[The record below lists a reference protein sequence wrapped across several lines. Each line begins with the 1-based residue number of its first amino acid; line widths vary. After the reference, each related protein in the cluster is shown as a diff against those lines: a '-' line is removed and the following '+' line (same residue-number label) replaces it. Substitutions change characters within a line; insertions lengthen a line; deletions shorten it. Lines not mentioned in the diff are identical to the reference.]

1 MAHDYYEV
9 LGVDKNA
16 SQDEIKK
23 AFRKK
28 ARQYHPDVNRDN
40 PEAAEKFK
48 EANEAYEVLSDET
61 KKAQY
66 DQFGHDAFT
75 RGGGNTAGGFQGGG
89 FGGFGGGQ
97 GFGGAGGFGDIFDM
111 FFGGQGGGGQQGP
124 QKGADLREDVTISFE
139 DAAFGKAIK
148 LKVHRHEECSHCH
161 GTGAEPGTKVDTCPT
176 CHGSGQEYVV
186 QNTPFGQMRSARTCH
201 TCGGSGKK
209 IEKKCSRCR
218 GTGEQMMERTID
230 VKIPAGV
237 ETGSRLRVAGEGE
250 PGQLGGPKGDLYVYI
265 YVRNHREFDR
275 SDNDVVSHV
284 NISFA
289 QAALGATI
297 RVNTLDGL
305 VELKV
310 PEGTQ
315 TGTAFRIKGRG
326 IPYLRNPKTR
336 GDHHV
341 VVRVQTPKKL
351 NDKQR
356 ELLLR
361 FAQESKEEV
370 DQLNVK
376 KGLFDKIKEAFE

>member
-1 MAHDYYEV
+1 
-9 LGVDKNA
+9 
-16 SQDEIKK
+16 
-23 AFRKK
+23 
-28 ARQYHPDVNRDN
+28 
-40 PEAAEKFK
+40 
-48 EANEAYEVLSDET
+48 
-61 KKAQY
+61 
-66 DQFGHDAFT
+66 
-75 RGGGNTAGGFQGGG
+75 
-89 FGGFGGGQ
+89 
-97 GFGGAGGFGDIFDM
+97 
-111 FFGGQGGGGQQGP
+111 
-124 QKGADLREDVTISFE
+124 
-139 DAAFGKAIK
+139 
-148 LKVHRHEECSHCH
+148 
-161 GTGAEPGTKVDTCPT
+161 
-176 CHGSGQEYVV
+176 
-186 QNTPFGQMRSARTCH
+186 
-201 TCGGSGKK
+201 
-209 IEKKCSRCR
+209 
-218 GTGEQMMERTID
+218 MMERTID

-265 YVRNHREFDR
+265 YVRNHREFER